1 VTRPRLTVRVR
12 LTLLYTGLFLACGV
26 IVVAITNGLVAAGLT
41 VTPSGSLRPS
51 EVTDDLL
58 RLCKR
63 AYNERPADVDLRQI
77 CETAFQQGVDE
88 GARQQRE
95 ALLDHLLGYSLA
107 TLAAVTLL
115 AALAGWIV
123 AGRVLRPVHRITA
136 AARAASEDHLSA
148 RVALTGPRD
157 ELRELADTFDAMLTR
172 LEAAF
177 GGQRRFIANASH
189 ELRTPLTIMRA
200 TVDVVLAKPAPTSSE
215 LLRMGR
221 DVRAAVEQA
230 EALIAA
236 LLTLAGNERGLVVR
250 EPVDLATVVEDVL
263 DAAGT
268 GDRRTHVSLQ
278 PAPTTGDPILLER
291 LAANLLD
298 NAVRYNTPGGDVW
311 LATSTVNGLA
321 VLMVAN
327 TGPVI
332 APSAV
337 EGLFEPFRRLNE
349 RTGGDGFGLGLAIIA
364 SIAAVHGGSV
374 RAQPRTYGG
383 LQVVVELP
391 VATTQVTT

>member
-1 VTRPRLTVRVR
+1 
-12 LTLLYTGLFLACGV
+12 
-26 IVVAITNGLVAAGLT
+26 
-41 VTPSGSLRPS
+41 
-51 EVTDDLL
+51 
-58 RLCKR
+58 
-63 AYNERPADVDLRQI
+63 
-77 CETAFQQGVDE
+77 
-88 GARQQRE
+88 
-95 ALLDHLLGYSLA
+95 
-107 TLAAVTLL
+107 
-115 AALAGWIV
+115 
-123 AGRVLRPVHRITA
+123 
-136 AARAASEDHLSA
+136 
-148 RVALTGPRD
+148 
-157 ELRELADTFDAMLTR
+157 MLTR

-221 DVRAAVEQA
+221 DLRAAVEQA

-236 LLTLAGNERGLVVR
+236 LLTLASNERGLVVR